1 MIELEH
7 STFTYYPKEE
17 KEEAANNLHFFVVI
31 TSFEDSAITSGDLLG
46 RQAPRQGKPAGKP
59 EIDHFAVK
67 RRDIRSSSQDNNGE
81 RAEQQLILDRS
92 NRECET
98 AAKMRLPACQPK
110 CDASVHLEVPALSLL
125 AHLFRR

>member
-46 RQAPRQGKPAGKP
+46 KQAEEPRQGKPAGMP

-67 RRDIRSSSQDNNGE
+67 RRRDIRSSSQDNNGKG
-81 RAEQQLILDRS
+81 RTTTDFRS
-92 NRECET
+92 F
-98 AAKMRLPACQPK
+98 K
-110 CDASVHLEVPALSLL
+110 S
-125 AHLFRR
+125 

>member
-46 RQAPRQGKPAGKP
+46 RQRHHAR
-59 EIDHFAVK
+59 E
-67 RRDIRSSSQDNNGE
+67 S
-81 RAEQQLILDRS
+81 L
-92 NRECET
+92 RECQ
-98 AAKMRLPACQPK
+98 R
-110 CDASVHLEVPALSLL
+110 
-125 AHLFRR
+125 